1 MQEGLTLA
9 LRCAL
14 ALLYLALLEALE
26 PWSSHRGSVEMNL
39 ASILKDAVFGFGFV
53 FFVFSRA
60 ALAGC
65 GGSQARGQIGA
76 VAAGLR
82 QSHSNSG
89 SELCLQTTP
98 QPTATPDL

>member
-53 FFVFSRA
+53 FFLSFLGLLLWDVEVPR
-60 ALAGC
+60 L
-65 GGSQARGQIGA
+65 GA
-76 VAAGLR
+76 KL
-82 QSHSNSG
+82 
-89 SELCLQTTP
+89 EL
-98 QPTATPDL
+98 